1 MRTICRV
8 DQVAKPV
15 WQVRKPAMHV
25 GGDSA
30 VFPKH
35 AHNHVACFNDN
46 HKPLVCEIKGE
57 STPYTAMKCS
67 DDQLI
72 GSSFSRSYRGRIET
86 LQRCS
91 TNGGQQKAG
100 VQPYTMGTQHT
111 YSLRREPAPTNEN
124 LVPSMAG
131 ILTAVSPFRTT
142 KNLHVLPRRVGSHP
156 TERLEQ
162 TSRTS
167 LYQVADTPE
176 NSAN

>member
-1 MRTICRV
+1 MIPLFSRNTPTIMSR
-8 DQVAKPV
+8 AL
-15 WQVRKPAMHV
+15 MTTTN
-25 GGDSA
+25 S
-30 VFPKH
+30 
-35 AHNHVACFNDN
+35 
-46 HKPLVCEIKGE
+46 LVCEINGE

-86 LQRCS
+86 LQRCC
-91 TNGGQQKAG
+91 TNGGQQKAA

-111 YSLRREPAPTNEN
+111 YSLRRESAPTNEN

-131 ILTAVSPFRTT
+131 ILTAVSPFLTT
-142 KNLHVLPRRVGSHP
+142 KNLYVLPRRVGSYP

-167 LYQVADTPE
+167 LYQVVVDTPE